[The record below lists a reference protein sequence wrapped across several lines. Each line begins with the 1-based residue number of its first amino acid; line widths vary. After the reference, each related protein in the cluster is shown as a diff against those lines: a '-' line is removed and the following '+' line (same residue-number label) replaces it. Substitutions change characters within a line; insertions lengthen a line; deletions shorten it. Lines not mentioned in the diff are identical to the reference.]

1 MRNTVLVLVLLS
13 STIAIPFLSSLVPPN
28 MRTASLLLLSL
39 SAAASAIFL
48 LPRFHPPTTPTP
60 VVVHSQGPTI
70 EKLERLAQLLSLRV
84 QVADILVA
92 TGQGCRGSWLIKGDA
107 ALAVDLSQAK
117 IAEKSE
123 DTKQATIILPEPA
136 VLQPRVD
143 HSRTRTWSVERVAWL
158 PWNADQDALRDAV
171 YAEAQRLVEHT
182 AVSPENIQA
191 AKRAAETAL
200 KAIYAEV
207 GWTLVVKWEGDA
219 PAAQT
224 TNRGRPH
231 DQ

>member
-1 MRNTVLVLVLLS
+1 M
-13 STIAIPFLSSLVPPN
+13 
-28 MRTASLLLLSL
+28 
-39 SAAASAIFL
+39 
-48 LPRFHPPTTPTP
+48 
-60 VVVHSQGPTI
+60 HSQGPTI

-123 DTKQATIILPEPA
+123 DTKQATIILPEPQ

-158 PWNADQDALRDAV
+158 PWTADQDALRDAV

-182 AVSPENIQA
+182 AASHENIQA

-219 PAAQT
+219 PAA
-224 TNRGRPH
+224 H
-231 DQ
+231 